1 MRVDEAS
8 GLVLLEGQGPI
19 DFATW
24 EAEVLRALA
33 LPAAGRRRILSD
45 RRRQEPAHSFA
56 TAEGILDFLRRHA
69 GELEDAQWAVVSNA
83 GSAGHEANQVIEEQ
97 ARTFRVRVKMFSEL
111 QPALAWLLGA
121 YDEAE
126 LERLE
131 RWIAG
136 SLMGQGE

>member
-8 GLVLLEGQGPI
+8 RIVLLEGEGPVAF
-19 DFATW
+19 DEW
-24 EAEVLRALA
+24 EAQVLTVLA
-33 LPAAGRRRILSD
+33 HRTPARRRILSD

-56 TAEGILDFLRRHA
+56 TVEGILDFLRRHA
-69 GELEDAQWAVVSNA
+69 GELEDAQWAVVSNV
-83 GSAGHEANQVIEEQ
+83 GSAVHEANQMIEEQ

-111 QPALAWLLGA
+111 HPALAWLLGA

-131 RWIAG
+131 RWTAR
-136 SLMGQGE
+136 SGERL